1 MGIWGFDDLK
11 LIVGLGN
18 PGQEYRDTRHNVG
31 FKVVD
36 QLAERH
42 RITAWNEKFGGLEAK
57 TRFDDQSVILA
68 KPLSFMNLSGNAVQT
83 FSAFYKIDASDILV
97 IVDDVELPLGRLR
110 AKPGGGAGGHN
121 GLKSVIQSLGTDEF
135 PRLRVGVGRGNAG
148 KNLSNFVLGRFD
160 EDEREIISA
169 AVSRAADATEVFVM
183 QGIGP
188 AMNIFNAAP
197 KQDLAE

>member
-1 MGIWGFDDLK
+1 MK

-36 QLAERH
+36 ELAR
-42 RITAWNEKFGGLEAK
+42 RCNVQSWNEKFGGLEAK
-57 TRFDDQSVILA
+57 TRFDEEAVILA
-68 KPLSFMNLSGNAVQT
+68 KPLSFMNLSGQAVQA
-83 FSAFYKIDASDILV
+83 FSAFYKIETSDVLV

-110 AKPGGGAGGHN
+110 ARPGGGAGGHN
-121 GLKSVIQSLGTDEF
+121 GLKSVAQSLGSQEF

-160 EDEREIISA
+160 DDEHEIISA
-169 AVSRAADATEVFVM
+169 AVSRAADASEVFVK

>member
-1 MGIWGFDDLK
+1 MTK

-36 QLAERH
+36 ELARRH
-42 RITAWNEKFGGLEAK
+42 DVQSWNEKFGGLEAK
-57 TRFDDQSVILA
+57 TRFNDLVALLV
-68 KPLSFMNLSGNAVQT
+68 KPLSFMNLSGQAVQAFT
-83 FSAFYKIDASDILV
+83 AFYKIETPEILV

-110 AKPGGGAGGHN
+110 ARPSGGAGGHN
-121 GLKSVIQSLGTDEF
+121 GLKSVIQSLGTEQF
-135 PRLRVGVGRGNAG
+135 PRLRIGVGRGDAG
-148 KNLSNFVLGRFD
+148 KNLSNFVLGRFSDD
-160 EDEREIISA
+160 EHETITA
-169 AVSRAADATEVFVM
+169 AVSRAADATEVFIE

-197 KQDLAE
+197 KQDSAE